1 MLKNTER
8 IDELFR
14 EKMKIIQSDETFSFS
29 VDALLLAN
37 FVTRTKS
44 TKNIIDLCAGNG
56 IVPLLLSHKTNAE
69 IVGVEVQDRLVDMAN
84 RSIEMNDKSDQIT
97 MVEQDINDI
106 KSEFKHS
113 IADVVTVNPPYFKNN
128 QPVHQNTHHQIART
142 EVLITLEE
150 IIKAS
155 KYLIKNKGKLYMVH
169 RAERIGEVIEYMHKH
184 GFRVSRMQFVYSTK
198 HSKKALFVLVEAI
211 FNSDAF
217 VKVESS
223 FYIYNHD
230 RTYTEE
236 MLEVYYG

>member
-1 MLKNTER
+1 MLKNLER

-14 EKMKIIQSDETFSFS
+14 ENMKIIQSDETFSFS

-37 FVTRTKS
+37 FVSTTKRT
-44 TKNIIDLCAGNG
+44 TEIVDLCAGNG
-56 IVPLLLSHKTNAE
+56 IVPLLLSHKTNAK
-69 IVGVEVQDRLVDMAN
+69 ITGVEVQERLVDMAN
-84 RSIEMNDKSDQIT
+84 RSIAMNDKSEQID
-97 MVEQDINDI
+97 MVELDINDI

-113 IADVVTVNPPYFKNN
+113 VADIVSVNPPYFKNN

-142 EVLITLEE
+142 EILINLES
-150 IIKAS
+150 IVKAA
-155 KYLIKNKGKLYMVH
+155 KYLIKNKGKFYMVH
-169 RAERIGEVIEYMHKH
+169 RAERIGEVIEHMHRH

-198 HSKKALFVLVEAI
+198 TSKNALFVLVEAI

-217 VKVESS
+217 VKVEPS